1 VKPVP
6 LLVLALLL
14 AACGSTVGGTG
25 VPGSSGGESDP
36 VGTYGPT
43 TPVDESKLKP
53 PQILLR
59 TNVGEEQEAVAGS
72 SCVDYVDPA
81 SGGGSGVCS
90 DSPAVHPNA
99 ITIAMPGDEVTFVFS
114 GADVVRPSGC
124 QAEDEQG
131 CIGYVQVK
139 PLGCE
144 DREVERV
151 PLALGPET
159 RWTIDLEFGGY
170 ELDVF
175 GYFESNDGATGD
187 VSGALGLFVGGGPK
201 KYDALGVTEIK
212 RAMQVCPFAD

>member
-1 VKPVP
+1 VRLVP
-6 LLVLALLL
+6 LLVLTFVL
-14 AACGSTVGGTG
+14 AACGSSTEPTG
-25 VPGSSGGESDP
+25 VPASSGGESVPVETSDP
-36 VGTYGPT
+36 A
-43 TPVDESKLKP
+43 TPIDESELKP

-59 TNVGEEQEAVAGS
+59 NNVGEQQEAVAGS
-72 SCVDYVDPA
+72 FCVDHVDPA
-81 SGGGSGVCS
+81 SGRGSGVCS

-114 GADVVRPSGC
+114 GADIVRPSGC
-124 QAEDEQG
+124 HGEDEQD
-131 CIGYVQVK
+131 CIGYVHVK

-144 DREVERV
+144 NREVERV

-175 GYFESNDGATGD
+175 GYFESSDGATGD

-201 KYDALGVTEIK
+201 KYDALGVTGIK
-212 RAMQVCPFAD
+212 RAMQVCPFA

>member
-1 VKPVP
+1 
-6 LLVLALLL
+6 
-14 AACGSTVGGTG
+14 
-25 VPGSSGGESDP
+25 
-36 VGTYGPT
+36 
-43 TPVDESKLKP
+43 
-53 PQILLR
+53 
-59 TNVGEEQEAVAGS
+59 VGEEQEAVAGS

-114 GADVVRPSGC
+114 GADIVRPSGC

-187 VSGALGLFVGGGPK
+187 VSGALGLIVGGGPK